1 MVGDYI
7 ATEVVPNGELF
18 DYVDNP
24 LGGIDEAVAKMLF
37 LQMLAG
43 LNFLH
48 QSGRSNRDIKLENML
63 IGSDFK
69 VKMADLGFA
78 KVLEGTNQDGLN
90 ETFLGTPGYMA
101 PEIME
106 GRPYIGAAVDIYA
119 LGVTLFA
126 MVTKSTPFQPLN
138 KLSQGQSV
146 IASDKLYSLFCLDK
160 ETYY

>member
-24 LGGIDEAVAKMLF
+24 LGAIDEAVAKMLF

-48 QSGRSNRDIKLENML
+48 QSGRSHREINLENML

-69 VKMADLGFA
+69 IKMSGFSFA
-78 KVLEGTNQDGLN
+78 KVLEGTN
-90 ETFLGTPGYMA
+90 
-101 PEIME
+101 
-106 GRPYIGAAVDIYA
+106 
-119 LGVTLFA
+119 
-126 MVTKSTPFQPLN
+126 
-138 KLSQGQSV
+138 
-146 IASDKLYSLFCLDK
+146 
-160 ETYY
+160 